1 MQTYSDY
8 IEKQDP
14 TVCCLQGTH
23 FKHKWMNIL
32 KLKKKK
38 QNNKWKKAGMF
49 LWISEQSRL
58 QDE

>member
-1 MQTYSDY
+1 MYSDY

-23 FKHKWMNIL
+23 FKHKWMNRL
-32 KLKKKK
+32 KVKR
-38 QNNKWKKAGMF
+38 NNKWKKAGVF

>member
-1 MQTYSDY
+1 MQMYSDY

-23 FKHKWMNIL
+23 FKHKWMNRL
-32 KLKKKK
+32 KVKRT
-38 QNNKWKKAGMF
+38 NKWKKAGVF